1 MRDGFPVY
9 VIDRDVDVGRSIR
22 FLLSTLKLGCRLFE
36 SGEQFMSEI
45 DRLPPGCILYDMG
58 MPGLDGAALKER
70 LARRGIDWP
79 VILMAQ
85 SEDVPQVAR
94 AVWEGPTEFVVKPF
108 SDVTLLNAL
117 HRTFVRLGGGQ
128 EAKAAA
134 AR

>member
-9 VIDRDVDVGRSIR
+9 VIDRDVEVGRSIR
-22 FLLSTLKLGCRLFE
+22 FLLSTLKLGCRRFE
-36 SGEQFMSEI
+36 SGAQLLGEI

-58 MPGLDGAALKER
+58 MPGLDGTALKER

-94 AVWEGPTEFVVKPF
+94 AVWEGPTEFIVKPF

-117 HRTFVRLGGGQ
+117 HRAFVQLDLRPD
-128 EAKAAA
+128 AKAAA